1 MKDERS
7 RSLRGKAMTTLG
19 RDKSALLVIDVQ
31 NQVVEGAYNKDQ
43 VISNI
48 NSAVMKAR
56 AAGVPVVWVQHS
68 DDWMAIGSDDWQ
80 IVPELL
86 PAEGEAKVGKLYRN
100 SFEATDLESV
110 LERLEVGHVYVCGA
124 QTNNCVRFTSHG
136 ALDRGYDVTL
146 LKDAH
151 TTTDYTSGG
160 AVVPAEVLVRD
171 LNASFSEEELP
182 GRLANA
188 VTVSEL
194 FA

>member
-48 NSAVMKAR
+48 NSAVVKAR

-80 IVPELL
+80 IVPELQ

-182 GRLANA
+182 GRSAKA
-188 VTVSEL
+188 VTVSEV

>member
-7 RSLRGKAMTTLG
+7 RSLRGKVMSTLG
-19 RDKSALLVIDVQ
+19 RSKSALLVIDVQ

-48 NSAVMKAR
+48 NSAVVKAR

-80 IVPELL
+80 IVPELQ

-100 SFEATDLESV
+100 SFEATELESV
-110 LERLEVGHVYVCGA
+110 LERLEVGHVYVCGT

-182 GRLANA
+182 GRLAKA
-188 VTVSEL
+188 ATVSEV

>member
-48 NSAVMKAR
+48 NSAVVKAR

-86 PAEGEAKVGKLYRN
+86 PANGEAKVGKLYRN

>member
-1 MKDERS
+1 
-7 RSLRGKAMTTLG
+7 MTTLG
-19 RDKSALLVIDVQ
+19 RSKSALLVIDVQ
-31 NQVVEGAYNKDQ
+31 NQVVEGSYNKDQ
-43 VISNI
+43 VIANI
-48 NSAVMKAR
+48 NVAVTKAR

-80 IVPELL
+80 IVPELQ

-110 LERLEVGHVYVCGA
+110 LKGLDVGHVYVSGA

-146 LKDAH
+146 ITDAH
-151 TTTDYTSGG
+151 TTTDYISGG
-160 AVVPAEVLVRD
+160 AVIPAEVLVRD
-171 LNASFSEEELP
+171 LNASFRSDELP
-182 GRLANA
+182 GRSANA

-194 FA
+194 FN

>member
-7 RSLRGKAMTTLG
+7 RFLRGEVMTTLG
-19 RDKSALLVIDVQ
+19 RSKSALLVIDVQ

-48 NSAVMKAR
+48 NSAVVKAR

-80 IVPELL
+80 IVPELQ

>member
-1 MKDERS
+1 
-7 RSLRGKAMTTLG
+7 MTTLG
-19 RDKSALLVIDVQ
+19 RSKSALLVIDVQ
-31 NQVVEGAYNKDQ
+31 NQVVDGAYNKEA
-43 VISNI
+43 VIAQI
-48 NSAVMKAR
+48 NVAVAKAR

-68 DDWMAIGSDDWQ
+68 DEWMAIDSEDWQ
-80 IVPELL
+80 IVPQLV
-86 PAEGEAKVGKLYRN
+86 PAEGEARVRKLYRN

-110 LERLEVGHVYVCGA
+110 LERLDVGHVYVCGA

-146 LKDAH
+146 IKDAH

-182 GRLANA
+182 GRSANA
-188 VTVSEL
+188 VGVAAV

>member
-19 RDKSALLVIDVQ
+19 REKSALLVIDVQ

-48 NSAVMKAR
+48 NSAVVKAR

-80 IVPELL
+80 IVPELQ

-182 GRLANA
+182 GRSANA

>member
-1 MKDERS
+1 
-7 RSLRGKAMTTLG
+7 MTTLG
-19 RDKSALLVIDVQ
+19 RSKSALLVIDVQ

-43 VISNI
+43 VIANI
-48 NSAVMKAR
+48 NVAVTKAR

-68 DDWMAIGSDDWQ
+68 DNWMAIGSDDWQ
-80 IVPELL
+80 IVPELQ

-110 LERLEVGHVYVCGA
+110 LKGLDVGHVYVSGA

-146 LKDAH
+146 ITDAH

-171 LNASFSEEELP
+171 LNASFSSDELP
-182 GRLANA
+182 GRSANA

-194 FA
+194 FSN

>member
-7 RSLRGKAMTTLG
+7 RSLRGKAMSTLG

-48 NSAVMKAR
+48 NSAVVKAR

-80 IVPELL
+80 IVPELQ

-171 LNASFSEEELP
+171 LNASFSEDELP

>member
-48 NSAVMKAR
+48 NSAVVKAR